1 MQHLIISAH
10 PSPESFSNLL
20 TESLAHYSRQKGWK
34 VVVRDLYKIGFE
46 PILSSSDLAAIKA
59 GDTPADIHAEQQ
71 HLATSDLISL
81 VYPLWWGSF
90 PAVLKGY
97 FDRVLTNGFAFSITS
112 EGPRGLLTGK
122 KAILHTSMGN
132 SVEEY
137 EHKGMLKAFREIH
150 GVEVFGF
157 CGIEVAGHN
166 FYPQIPASAAKVKN
180 QYIKQALNVYE
191 TVFQEEAVI
200 SQQ

>member
-20 TESLAHYSRQKGWK
+20 AASLADYSRQKGWK
-34 VVVRDLYKIGFE
+34 VVVRDLYKIDFN
-46 PILSSSDLAAIKA
+46 PILSYSDLAAIKA
-59 GDTPADIHAEQQ
+59 GDPPADIHAEQQ
-71 HLATSDLISL
+71 HLAAADLISL

-97 FDRVLTNGFAFSITS
+97 FDRVLSNGFAFAITS
-112 EGPRGLLTGK
+112 DGPKGLLKGK

-150 GVEVFGF
+150 GIEVFGF
-157 CGIEVAGHN
+157 CGIQVAGHN
-166 FYPQIPASAAKVKN
+166 FYPQIPASAAKVRDR
-180 QYIKQALNVYE
+180 YIEQALNEYE
-191 TVFQEEAVI
+191 AVFQEDAVVCHP
-200 SQQ
+200 